1 MRPVDGPVPGLS
13 GCRVIVTGGT
23 RGIGAGIA
31 RGFLRS
37 GARVLVC
44 GRNDPADRAALPA
57 APPAEGGRSAEFA
70 RADVRDPD
78 QAARLI
84 ATAAGLFG
92 GVDVVISNAGGA
104 PPAPAAIAS
113 PRLHARVIELN
124 LIAPLHVAQAAN
136 EVMQSQPAGGSIIMI
151 GSVSGTRPSPGTA
164 AYGAAK
170 AGLHHLV
177 TSLAIEWAPKVRV
190 NTVVPGFVATESAA
204 AHYGDADG
212 VAVVAATV
220 PLRRMA
226 TPDDVA
232 EACLFLASPR
242 AAYVSGA
249 SLTLHGGGEPPAFLS
264 ARQLLPERQTAGAA
278 VLSERGHLGPVT
290 HRQPRSVWVVVYLGV
305 MTWRAVEFAV
315 IGQQGQA
322 EGLGQRHVHGVIG
335 GEVVPEFEHA
345 GLQGLHGMPHDPQAR
360 VVGQHLARPGGRDP
374 LRRAGDRQA
383 AHDA

>member
-1 MRPVDGPVPGLS
+1 MQPVDQPFPGLD
-13 GCRVIVTGGT
+13 GRRVIVTGGT
-23 RGIGAGIA
+23 RGVGAGIA
-31 RGFLRS
+31 RGFLRA

-44 GRNDPADRAALPA
+44 ARHEPADGAALPSA
-57 APPAEGGRSAEFA
+57 DGRTAEFT
-70 RADVRDPD
+70 RADVRDPE
-78 QAARLI
+78 QARELI
-84 ATAAGLFG
+84 AAAADRYG

-104 PPAPAAIAS
+104 PPAPAATAS

-124 LIAPLHVAQAAN
+124 LIAPLHVAQGAN
-136 EVMQSQPAGGSIIMI
+136 EVMQGQPEGGSIIMI

-212 VAVVAATV
+212 VAAVAATV
-220 PLRRMA
+220 PLGRLA

-232 EACLFLASPR
+232 AACLFLASPR

-264 ARQLLPERQTAGAA
+264 ALGLLAPSGTPG
-278 VLSERGHLGPVT
+278 VLSE
-290 HRQPRSVWVVVYLGV
+290 QKK
-305 MTWRAVEFAV
+305 
-315 IGQQGQA
+315 
-322 EGLGQRHVHGVIG
+322 
-335 GEVVPEFEHA
+335 
-345 GLQGLHGMPHDPQAR
+345 
-360 VVGQHLARPGGRDP
+360 
-374 LRRAGDRQA
+374 
-383 AHDA
+383 

>member
-1 MRPVDGPVPGLS
+1 MQPVDQPFPGLD
-13 GCRVIVTGGT
+13 GRRVIVTGGT
-23 RGIGAGIA
+23 RGVGAGIA
-31 RGFLRS
+31 RGFLRA

-44 GRNDPADRAALPA
+44 ARHEPADGAALPSA
-57 APPAEGGRSAEFA
+57 DGRTAEFT
-70 RADVRDPD
+70 RADVRDPE
-78 QAARLI
+78 QARELI
-84 ATAAGLFG
+84 AAAANRFG

-104 PPAPAAIAS
+104 PPAPAATAS

-124 LIAPLHVAQAAN
+124 LIAPLHVAQGAN
-136 EVMQSQPAGGSIIMI
+136 EVMQGQPEGGSIIMI

-212 VAVVAATV
+212 VAAVAATV
-220 PLRRMA
+220 PLGRLA

-232 EACLFLASPR
+232 AACLFLASPR

-264 ARQLLPERQTAGAA
+264 ALGLLAPSGTPG
-278 VLSERGHLGPVT
+278 VLSE
-290 HRQPRSVWVVVYLGV
+290 QKK
-305 MTWRAVEFAV
+305 
-315 IGQQGQA
+315 
-322 EGLGQRHVHGVIG
+322 
-335 GEVVPEFEHA
+335 
-345 GLQGLHGMPHDPQAR
+345 
-360 VVGQHLARPGGRDP
+360 
-374 LRRAGDRQA
+374 
-383 AHDA
+383 